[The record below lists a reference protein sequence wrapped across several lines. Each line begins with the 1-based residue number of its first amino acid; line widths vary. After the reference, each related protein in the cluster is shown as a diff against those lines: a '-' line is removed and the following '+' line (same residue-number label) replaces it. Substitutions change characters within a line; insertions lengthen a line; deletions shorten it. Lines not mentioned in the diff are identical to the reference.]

1 MKRTPFPHAVLLPAA
16 ALLAA
21 LFAAACGVSSADS
34 VSANAVDSGGTSY
47 DYSGRYVPVEDAL
60 DILSGAGGGYG
71 LEYLVLFQKGTSLD
85 GRDSKGQHWS
95 GGISSIASGGNAH
108 FSLAGHRKDGAAV
121 DIVGTLSYNDGNGL
135 MSASWIEPDNVGSV
149 YATAAVS
156 ATTSTPS
163 STLSVSPSSAS
174 LARSATR
181 TFTASG
187 GTSPYTWHV
196 SGSGTINRTGGSS
209 VVYTAG
215 SASGSATLTLSDAA
229 GHSATAD
236 ITVEE

>member
-1 MKRTPFPHAVLLPAA
+1 MKRTPFPKAVLLPAA

-34 VSANAVDSGGTSY
+34 VSAAATDPGGTSY
-47 DYSGRYVPVEDAL
+47 DYSGRYGPVEDAI

-95 GGISSIASGGNAH
+95 GEISSIASGGNAH
-108 FSLAGHRKDGAAV
+108 FSLAGHRKDGTAV
-121 DIVGTLSYNDGNGL
+121 DIVGTLSYNDGTGL

-156 ATTSTPS
+156 ATTSSPT
-163 STLSVSPSSAS
+163 STLSVSPSSAT
-174 LARSATR
+174 LARSGTR

-187 GTSPYTWHV
+187 GTSPYTWSL
-196 SGSGTINRTGGSS
+196 SGIGTINRTTGSS
-209 VVYTAG
+209 VVYSAG
-215 SASGSATLTLSDAA
+215 SASGSATLTVTD
-229 GHSATAD
+229 GDDRSAFAT
-236 ITVEE
+236 ITVNE

>member
-1 MKRTPFPHAVLLPAA
+1 MKRTPFPKAVLLPAA

-34 VSANAVDSGGTSY
+34 VSASATDPGGTSY
-47 DYSGRYVPVEDAL
+47 DYSGRYVPVEEAESIL
-60 DILSGAGGGYG
+60 DGATGGYG
-71 LEYLVLFQKGTSLD
+71 LSHLVLFQKGTSLD

-95 GGISSIASGGNAH
+95 GAISSIASGGNAQ
-108 FSLAGHRKDGAAV
+108 FSLSGRMQTGTAV
-121 DIVGTLSYNDGNGL
+121 DIVGTLSYNDGTGL

-156 ATTSTPS
+156 ATTSSPT
-163 STLSVSPSSAS
+163 STLAVSPSSAS

-187 GTSPYTWHV
+187 GTSPYTWSL
-196 SGSGTINRTGGSS
+196 SGSGTINRTSGSS
-209 VVYTAG
+209 TVYTAG
-215 SASGSATLTLSDAA
+215 SAAGSATLTLSDSA
-229 GHSATAD
+229 GHSAMAD
-236 ITVEE
+236 ITVNE